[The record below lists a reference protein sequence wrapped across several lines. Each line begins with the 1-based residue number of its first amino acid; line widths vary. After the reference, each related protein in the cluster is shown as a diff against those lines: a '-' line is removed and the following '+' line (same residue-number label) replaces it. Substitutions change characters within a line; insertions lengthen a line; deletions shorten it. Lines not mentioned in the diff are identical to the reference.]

1 MLRSTLWMIALA
13 CLTLACAPE
22 PEPAPEP
29 APEPMAIEEE
39 AAPAPVT
46 ATAQLM
52 AAEGSEISGQVD
64 FSETED
70 GVRITAHVVGA
81 PPGTHGFHVHEVGDC
96 SAADFT
102 SAGDHFNPAG
112 VEHGG
117 PDAEVHHA
125 GDLGNIEIGED
136 GTGHLELT
144 STQLTVSAGELS
156 VVGRAVILH
165 ADADDLTS
173 QPTGAAGARLAC
185 GVVEAGSPA
194 PAEAPVPGA
203 EASEEAEGG
212 EAAEADAGDGGEG

>member
-1 MLRSTLWMIALA
+1 MLRSTPWMITFA

-22 PEPAPEP
+22 PEPGPEP
-29 APEPMAIEEE
+29 APEPIAMEEE
-39 AAPAPVT
+39 AAPVT
-46 ATAQLM
+46 ASAHLT

-64 FSETED
+64 FTETED
-70 GVRITAHVVGA
+70 RVRITAHVVGA
-81 PPGTHGFHVHEVGDC
+81 PSGTHGFHVHEIGDC

-144 STQLTVSAGELS
+144 SKQLTVSAGDSS

-185 GVVEAGSPA
+185 GVVEVGSPA
-194 PAEAPVPGA
+194 PAEGAAPGA
-203 EASEEAEGG
+203 ETSEGAEDA
-212 EAAEADAGDGGEG
+212 EAAEGEAGDGGEG